1 MKPRIP
7 IRPDFDRFED
17 ALLLR
22 RVVKGPPGFDFIID
36 PIHLSKALGSDVNV
50 SGAAKAEAYRL
61 LGYDYVQCS
70 MYCPM
75 DELRAATN
83 TQRTEGSA
91 ASHSSSTKVMPS
103 RDFYQSRSWSW
114 HPVAAGDLSACAAQL
129 RLLEEAVA
137 GLPAG
142 MKVLLHTADI
152 FTFAWEMIG
161 FENFCLASLEEPQW
175 LDEVMDSIQS
185 AQFNLMRE
193 AMRIAGQHAGA
204 VIYSDDIAY
213 TEGLMLS
220 PDFFRQALF
229 PRIGKL
235 VDLCGDLPM
244 IYHSDGRLYQ
254 VFDDLA
260 QLGVRAIQP
269 LEPKSM
275 EPLEIQKRWPSQ
287 FCLLGNIDLDLMSR
301 GTPEQVET
309 LVRQKIE
316 TLGANGGYMPGISNT
331 VPYYVNYDNYMRMI
345 ETNYSYR

>member
-1 MKPRIP
+1 MKPRIS
-7 IRPDFDRFED
+7 IKPDFERFAD
-17 ALLLR
+17 VLTLR
-22 RVVKGPPGFDFIID
+22 RAVKGPPGFDFIID
-36 PIHLSKALGSDVNV
+36 AGHLSKVLGSDVNV

-61 LGYDYVQCS
+61 LGYDYVQS
-70 MYCPM
+70 SFYCPM
-75 DELRAATN
+75 VELRAATT
-83 TQRTEGSA
+83 TQRSEGSA
-91 ASHSSSTKVMPS
+91 TTHSSSTKVMPS
-103 RDFYQSRSWSW
+103 REYYQSRSWSW
-114 HPVAAGDLSACAAQL
+114 HPVAAGDLSSCAAQF
-129 RLLEEAVA
+129 RLLEEAIA
-137 GLPAG
+137 SLPAG
-142 MKVLLHTADI
+142 MKVLPHTADI

-161 FENFCLASLEEPQW
+161 FENFCLASMEEPEW

-193 AMRIAGQHAGA
+193 ALRIAGDHAGA

-235 VDLCGDLPM
+235 VEMCGKLPL

-260 QLGVRAIQP
+260 RLGVRAIQP

-275 EPLEIQKRWPSQ
+275 EPLEIQKRWPGK

-301 GTPEQVET
+301 GTPDQVEA
-309 LVRQKIE
+309 LVREKIE

-331 VPYYVNYDNYMRMI
+331 VPYYVNYNNYIRMI
-345 ETNYSYR
+345 ETNHSYR